1 MRALFFLII
10 GVVLGWGVT
19 GFFTSGF
26 ETDYLFILMVGLV
39 IGHSIGRR
47 KGKEEYR
54 GSTSGDV

>member
-1 MRALFFLII
+1 MII

-47 KGKEEYR
+47 RGNEEYR
-54 GSTSGDV
+54 GTTSGDV